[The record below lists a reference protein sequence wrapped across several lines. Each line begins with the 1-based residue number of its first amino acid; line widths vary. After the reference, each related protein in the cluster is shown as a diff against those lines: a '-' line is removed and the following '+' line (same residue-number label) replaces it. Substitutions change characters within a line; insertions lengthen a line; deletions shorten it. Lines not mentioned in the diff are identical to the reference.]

1 MKLKKELFAPFLWV
15 NCIVLCLTCLDIFAQ
30 PEENQTPVD
39 FHLDCKA
46 YGAVNVTAILQQIV
60 PECTEVDKTGLLN
73 LGNVSLPVSLSFTSK
88 GNGILRIPGKEGLL
102 DLACYD
108 SHDNGTIF
116 SPFWAQLTLQ
126 DCNNDGYP
134 DFVIEYNVL
143 HTEESG
149 QTTPTPIKKQYFY
162 NPEGQF
168 FE

>member
-1 MKLKKELFAPFLWV
+1 MKLKKSYLLRFCGV
-15 NCIVLCLTCLDIFAQ
+15 SCIVLCLTCWSIFAQ
-30 PEENQTPVD
+30 PEESQTPID
-39 FHLDCKA
+39 FYLEGKA
-46 YGAVNVTAILQQIV
+46 NGAVNVTEILSNIV
-60 PECTEVDKTGLLN
+60 PECAEVDKTGLLN
-73 LGNVSLPVSLSFTSK
+73 LGKGSLPVSLSFTSK